1 MTDTIKAQ
9 PRVSTRCQNKAGGQ
23 CQLVATEYTGSKN
36 LCAIHA
42 SQLRPWA
49 ILEPKPEPEHYADR
63 LDADLCRIIYHTD
76 LSFSEKLKEVDKL
89 NKFNT
94 FAI

>member
-1 MTDTIKAQ
+1 MIDTIKAQ
-9 PRVSTRCQNKAGGQ
+9 PRVSTRCQNNIGKR
-23 CQLVATEYTGSKN
+23 CELVATEYTGSKN

-49 ILEPKPEPEHYADR
+49 IIEPKPEPEHYADK

-94 FAI
+94 FAS